1 MKNNFLKHIDNT
13 WTLFLD
19 RDGVIN
25 ERIWGGYV
33 TKPDE
38 YIFLPGVLKSITA
51 FSAIFNKIIIV
62 TNQQGIGK
70 GIMTEEELTAVH
82 DYMIKKIEQ
91 AGGIIDG
98 IYYCTDLA
106 KKTDN
111 CRKPSTN
118 MAQRAVVDFPKIDLS
133 KSIMVGDSQSDIEF
147 GINSGMYTVFVKH
160 EKDESSSGDLAD
172 IEIKSLAELK
182 SIIKKQF

>member
-1 MKNNFLKHIDNT
+1 MTDNFLKDIDNS

-33 TKPDE
+33 TNPSE
-38 YIFLPGVLKSITA
+38 YIFLSGVLNSIAA

-70 GIMTEEELTAVH
+70 GIMIEKELKAVH
-82 DYMIKKIEQ
+82 DYMIKEINL
-91 AGGIIDG
+91 AGGKIDG

-106 KKTDN
+106 GKTDN
-111 CRKPSTN
+111 CRKPSTD
-118 MAQRAVVDFPKIDLS
+118 MAQQAVVDFPEIDLS

>member
-33 TKPDE
+33 TKPSE
-38 YIFLPGVLKSITA
+38 YIFLPGVLNSIA
-51 FSAIFNKIIIV
+51 FFTSVFNKIIIV

-70 GIMTEEELTAVH
+70 GIMSEKELKAVH
-82 DYMIKKIEQ
+82 DYMTKKIEQ
-91 AGGIIDG
+91 AGGKIDG

-106 KKTDN
+106 NKIDN

-118 MAQRAVVDFPKIDLS
+118 MAQKAVVDFPEINLT
-133 KSIMVGDSQSDIEF
+133 KSIMVGDSPSDIEF
-147 GINSGMYTVFVKH
+147 GKNAGMRTVFVKH
-160 EKDESSSGDLAD
+160 EKDENSSGNLAD
-172 IEIKSLAELK
+172 LKVKSLSEFK